1 MLPLLAALGIAIP
14 IGLEAVSPETII
26 GLTLV
31 ASIVAGMAFGA
42 QMTTRWP
49 LAWGMV
55 VVLGA
60 LSARV
65 LLPPSAPDIARV
77 GAVLIV
83 ILFWF
88 SARAAIRD
96 GRPNRFASRSLAAL
110 ALLITAVFSLR
121 FEIRMKQDL
130 AALSNAKSE
139 TRGNVPVKI
148 AEDLAAHGVA
158 AGTRIALIGPHA
170 ESYWARSGRLNIVA
184 SVPRTQ
190 AAAFWRLTPGRREA
204 LLSEFAAAGA
214 TVAIASMGPD
224 GAKPDSAW
232 TRLKYN
238 GWVRVLRS
246 EPVATTER
254 TGRP

>member
-1 MLPLLAALGIAIP
+1 
-14 IGLEAVSPETII
+14 VSPETII

-31 ASIVAGMAFGA
+31 ASIVTGMAFGA

-49 LAWGMV
+49 LVWGIV
-55 VVLGA
+55 VILGA
-60 LSARV
+60 LAVRV

-77 GAVLIV
+77 GAVLIA

-96 GRPNRFASRSLAAL
+96 GRSNRFATRSLAAL
-110 ALLITAVFSLR
+110 ALLITAVFALR
-121 FEIRMKQDL
+121 FEIRMKQDF
-130 AALSNAKSE
+130 AALSHAKSE
-139 TRGNVPVKI
+139 TVGNVPVKI

-184 SVPRTQ
+184 NVPRTQ
-190 AAAFWRLTPGRREA
+190 AAAFWKLTPDRREA

-214 TVAIASMGPD
+214 TVAIASMGP
-224 GAKPDSAW
+224 GEAQPDSGW

-238 GWVRVLRS
+238 GWVRVLRN
-246 EPVATTER
+246 EPVPTAER
-254 TGRP
+254 AGRP